1 MSKIKLRPYQLEFV
15 SNLSKSVAKNG
26 RIIACAPTGSG
37 KSKTFITIS
46 EKSTSKGRA
55 VIIISESVKIHKQIS
70 DEAGGTDI
78 ANGVRFVS
86 IENGRLY
93 VAMAQTLVRRPL
105 ILRQINQLDPPPLVI
120 VDEAH
125 IGTPTNLLKK
135 LNPDIMILGFTATP
149 DARVAKHLPE
159 LYSDCVICC
168 SVDDLIQQ
176 NFLCSY
182 THYARSNSGLSVL
195 ELRNGEYTEAS
206 QNNAFNTNEVYEG
219 IFDDL
224 DKIPYTKCMIFVAS
238 IAHCEDMYIKLQE
251 RGYRA
256 TRYHSKLGKSA
267 SYELAKFTELGI
279 ADICVSVGSL
289 TKGFDFPEIDLVI
302 LNRATTSLPLYL
314 QMIGRASRPVF
325 ATNKNH
331 FYCLDYGGNWERHG
345 LYWDDRPWDI
355 LWKQKKKT
363 RKSLGTMTVA
373 QCEQC
378 DAIISASVNICPYC
392 GYKRPKTE
400 KELAQGELVEI
411 TASYN
416 NLVGRAI
423 STLSPQELSVYAK
436 MKVKQRFAARI
447 AKAREQQTPGF
458 IREFG
463 KAMGYKPGWADM
475 QISMIGDEPIEF
487 TDITLR

>member
-1 MSKIKLRPYQLEFV
+1 MKITLRPYQLDFV
-15 SNLSKSVAKNG
+15 SNLSRSVARNG
-26 RIIACAPTGSG
+26 RIIGCAPTGSG
-37 KSKTFITIS
+37 KSKTFITIA
-46 EKSTSKGRA
+46 EKAMSKGRA
-55 VIIISESVKIHKQIS
+55 VIIISESTKIHRQIS
-70 DEAGGTDI
+70 EEAGGTDI
-78 ANGVRFVS
+78 ANGVKFVN
-86 IENGRLY
+86 IRNGQLY

-105 ILRQINQLDPPPLVI
+105 IIHQINQLDPPPLVI

-125 IGTPTNLLKK
+125 VGTPTNLLLQ
-135 LNPDIMILGFTATP
+135 LNPEIMIIGFTATP

-159 LYSDCVICC
+159 LYNDCVICC

-176 NFLCSY
+176 GFLCSY

-195 ELRNGEYTEAS
+195 ELRNGEYTEES

-224 DKIPYTKCMIFVAS
+224 EKIPYKKCMIFVAS
-238 IAHCEDMYIKLQE
+238 IAHCEDMFDKLQE
-251 RGYRA
+251 RGYKA
-256 TRYHSKLGKSA
+256 TRYHSKLGKNA
-267 SYELAKFTELGI
+267 SYELAKFTELGL

-289 TKGFDFPEIDLVI
+289 TKGFDFPDIDLVI

-325 ATNKNH
+325 ATGKNH

-345 LYWDDRPWDI
+345 LYWDDRPWDV
-355 LWKQKKKT
+355 LWKQTK
-363 RKSLGTMTVA
+363 RKRDSLGIMTVA

-378 DAIISASVNICPYC
+378 DAIIPASTMVCPYC
-392 GYKRPKTE
+392 GYTRPKTE

-411 TASYN
+411 TAAYS

-423 STLSPQELSVYAK
+423 STLSPQDLAIYAK

-447 AKAREQQTPGF
+447 AKARDQQAPGYLDDF
-458 IREFG
+458 
-463 KAMGYKPGWADM
+463 AMHMGYKPGWVTM
-475 QISMIGDEPIEF
+475 QRNMMGNERIDF